1 MTKHKKKLLQQLLYY
16 VHAICVFIIKT
27 IENFDFF
34 LLFMLFNTRN
44 YRSSWIKCIYMSI
57 THTRNA
63 LVQQHIIKR
72 VVREKKL
79 RFFLFTENVFC
90 IQSNPA
96 LLQLIILKVFCFTK
110 LYHKYRTYHVHFP
123 KVCSVSCVTLKLNT
137 SNW

>member
-34 LLFMLFNTRN
+34 LLFMVFNTRN
-44 YRSSWIKCIYMSI
+44 YRSSRIKCIYTRI

-63 LVQQHIIKR
+63 LVQQHIIKHAHCG
-72 VVREKKL
+72 KKL
-79 RFFLFTENVFC
+79 RIFLFTESVLY

-96 LLQLIILKVFCFTK
+96 VLQLIILKVFCFTK
-110 LYHKYRTYHVHFP
+110 LYRTYRTYHVHFS
-123 KVCSVSCVTLKLNT
+123 KLCSVSCVTLKLNT
-137 SNW
+137 TN